1 MSSAACSAL
10 SSAYSLSEKASP
22 ALATTPWPQYLHLF
36 ATERTVSIET
46 THAHG
51 NASFLSLREQT
62 WVATDNDPAALREE
76 TMEAANTSKMRQKHV
91 DQVSRRD
98 QNLINYDISRPAWPD
113 PSGRKAA

>member
-1 MSSAACSAL
+1 MLVIRASATAMSSAACSAL

-76 TMEAANTSKMRQKHV
+76 DHG
-91 DQVSRRD
+91 SRKCVR
-98 QNLINYDISRPAWPD
+98 NMLTRFREEIKI
-113 PSGRKAA
+113 